1 LGEVEFKRHSGPL
14 WKSLCQPAILPLT
27 IDYYPTQQELNSTF
41 TFSYHSMSVKDVENV
56 HYSSPSELL
65 MEMVRQ
71 RIVQDYQLVPQT
83 VVQEST
89 RRGEAQLQGKIPML

>member
-1 LGEVEFKRHSGPL
+1 
-14 WKSLCQPAILPLT
+14 
-27 IDYYPTQQELNSTF
+27 
-41 TFSYHSMSVKDVENV
+41 
-56 HYSSPSELL
+56 